1 MTQEKTNTPEQPS
14 VQINL
19 QYVKDMS
26 FEAPGMP
33 MSLLAIKSAPAI
45 NVNIDLKAGKT
56 NNDKCYTVD
65 LTLHI
70 EAKNKENNSSLFLC
84 ELVYGA
90 LVTLNVPDE
99 HREPILMVEI
109 PHMIFPYARAIV
121 GNTISQAGFPALQI
135 SPIDFAGLYRQKK
148 AEQKAKK

>member
-1 MTQEKTNTPEQPS
+1 MTDKTENKQPLPP

-33 MSLLAIKSAPAI
+33 MSLLAIKSTPAI

-56 NNDKCYTVD
+56 NNEKCYTVD

-70 EAKNKENNSSLFLC
+70 EAKNKENKYKNEVDLNDSDLLSLSPIKPEITSNKFVKLII
-84 ELVYGA
+84 YK
-90 LVTLNVPDE
+90 LVTFIYFL
-99 HREPILMVEI
+99 
-109 PHMIFPYARAIV
+109 
-121 GNTISQAGFPALQI
+121 
-135 SPIDFAGLYRQKK
+135 
-148 AEQKAKK
+148 